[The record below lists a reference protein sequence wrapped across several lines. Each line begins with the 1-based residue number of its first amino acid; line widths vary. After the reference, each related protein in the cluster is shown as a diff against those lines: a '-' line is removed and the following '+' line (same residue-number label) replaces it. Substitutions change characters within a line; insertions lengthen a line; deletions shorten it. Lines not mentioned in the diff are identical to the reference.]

1 MKVGKLKEKETEELE
16 KPRETDAD
24 AKKGENFEVEEKPKQ
39 NGKRVSRNISID
51 DDVYIK
57 NPKQRKINDDEEEI
71 VLEGLFDDDEDRK
84 IEEDDDEE
92 IKKKILKQLFS
103 KNEVQDID
111 ENDIAYY
118 DLDEDLINMDDED
131 DGCGIVNNY
140 VRGSPSSTVGIPRGE
155 DLKSKLESYAN
166 LAIHAY
172 NEVKSKEYRFVDV
185 VSSTGYL
192 CQGVLYSMTFEA
204 KLSGQDDSDALTLVA
219 EVYEGLFGE
228 REVCLVCKPEERP
241 PYYPQ
246 NR

>member
-71 VLEGLFDDDEDRK
+71 VLDGLFDDDEDRK
-84 IEEDDDEE
+84 IDENDIEEDDDEE
-92 IKKKILKQLFS
+92 IKKKFLKQLFS
-103 KNEVQDID
+103 KKQVQDID

-131 DGCGIVNNY
+131 
-140 VRGSPSSTVGIPRGE
+140 VRLS
-155 DLKSKLESYAN
+155 
-166 LAIHAY
+166 
-172 NEVKSKEYRFVDV
+172 RF
-185 VSSTGYL
+185 
-192 CQGVLYSMTFEA
+192 
-204 KLSGQDDSDALTLVA
+204 
-219 EVYEGLFGE
+219 LF
-228 REVCLVCKPEERP
+228 PFF
-241 PYYPQ
+241 
-246 NR
+246 